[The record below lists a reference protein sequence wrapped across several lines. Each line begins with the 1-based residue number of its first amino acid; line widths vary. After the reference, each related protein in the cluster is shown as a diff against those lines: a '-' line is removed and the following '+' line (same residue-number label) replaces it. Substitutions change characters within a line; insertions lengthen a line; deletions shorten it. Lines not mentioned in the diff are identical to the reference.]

1 VRRSRVFARICGV
14 EGGVVED
21 VCEDADGAVVVHAR
35 PRARRRSRCG
45 VCGRRSPGY
54 DQGIGRRRWR
64 ALDLG
69 VVRCFVE
76 ADAPRVACRR
86 HGVTTAQVPWARHRA
101 WHTRSFEEVVCWLA
115 TQASTTA
122 ICRLMR
128 VSWSTVGQICARVV
142 GELETQRPDRLEGL
156 RRIGVDELSYR
167 VGQRYITVVVDHD
180 TGRLVWAKE
189 GRDRA
194 TVRAFF
200 DALGAERT
208 ARIEA
213 VSSDLGG
220 WVTREVAASCPAA
233 VLCIDPFHVVALATG
248 ALDVVRREV
257 WNDARRA
264 GDQTQARWL
273 KGARY
278 AVWKNPEH
286 LTGRQRA
293 KLATI
298 TTTNRRLYR
307 AYLLKEQLRAVFHAD
322 SADAALAIL
331 DAWLRWASRSRLGSF
346 VKLART
352 LREHRQGIEATLRLR
367 LTNAR
372 IEAVNTTLR
381 LIVRRAYGFHSATA
395 LIALAMLTCGGL
407 RPALPGRAAGP
418 HGPGW

>member
-1 VRRSRVFARICGV
+1 MRFGSVLARIGGV

-21 VCEDADGAVVVHAR
+21 VSIDWDGAVVLHAR
-35 PRARRRSRCG
+35 PRARRAARCG

-54 DQGIGRRRWR
+54 DRGAGRRRWR

-76 ADAPRVACRR
+76 ADAPRVECRR
-86 HGVTTAQVPWARHRA
+86 HGVTRARVPWARRGA
-101 WHTRSFEEVVCWLA
+101 SHTRAFEDTIGWLA
-115 TQASTTA
+115 TQTSKTA
-122 ICRLMR
+122 ICRLLR
-128 VSWSTVGQICARVV
+128 ISWPAVGQIISRVV
-142 GELETQRPDRLEGL
+142 GELETTRPDRLDGL
-156 RRIGVDELSYR
+156 RRIGIDELSYR

-180 TGRLVWAKE
+180 SGRLVWAHE

-194 TVRAFF
+194 TVQRFF
-200 DALGAERT
+200 DVLGTDRT
-208 ARIEA
+208 GRIEA
-213 VSSDLGG
+213 VSSDLGA

-233 VLCIDPFHVVALATG
+233 ALCIDPFHVVRLATD
-248 ALDVVRREV
+248 ALDVVRRET

-264 GDQTQARWL
+264 GDKQAAGCL

-278 AVWKNPEH
+278 AVWKNPEN
-286 LTGRQRA
+286 LTDRQRA
-293 KLATI
+293 TLATI
-298 TTTNRRLYR
+298 QQTNKRLYR

-322 SADAALAIL
+322 SADAAMMILERWLA
-331 DAWLRWASRSRLGSF
+331 WARRSRLASF

-352 LREHRQGIEATLRLR
+352 IRDHRTGIEAALRLR

-407 RPALPGRAAGP
+407 RPDLPGRQ
-418 HGPGW
+418 